1 MCRLFF
7 AAICLLICVSCSSD
21 VKRVEKS
28 EERPLFIIPSSDKCK
43 GPVLRFTASK
53 DTSMDKRDVANDLVA
68 EQWYRNLIRWSE
80 SSSFK

>member
-1 MCRLFF
+1 MSRLLF
-7 AAICLLICVSCSSD
+7 AAIFMLICVSCSSD

-28 EERPLFIIPSSDKCK
+28 EERPVFIIPSSDRSE

-53 DTSMDKRDVANDLVA
+53 DTSMDKRDIANDLVA
-68 EQWYRNLIRWSE
+68 EQWYRNLILWSE